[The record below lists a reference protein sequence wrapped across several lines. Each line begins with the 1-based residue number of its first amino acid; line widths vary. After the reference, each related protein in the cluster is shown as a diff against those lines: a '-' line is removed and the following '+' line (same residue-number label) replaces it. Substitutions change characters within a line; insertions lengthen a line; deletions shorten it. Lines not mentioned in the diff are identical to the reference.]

1 MTSYTL
7 TLLDTTGIQD
17 YIFSSNRL
25 QENIGASEL
34 VYRATSLWAFE
45 ALHGIVGKGK
55 HNILDHTELEW
66 EFSDKCIEN
75 GDLDAEIIQA
85 AGGNLLILF
94 KEHEKAIE
102 FTQKLTLRV
111 LKDAPGLTLLAQHEE
126 KFDFEKGNLGEARE
140 ELGEKMQAHK
150 LSRIPSSPLL
160 GLGVTAVGA
169 STGLPAVRS
178 SEGKQDGIELL
189 VGDQK
194 DKEEEK
200 NRLISRETTFK
211 LAARDWAGKRL
222 KAWLKEDIGDFHF
235 PYDLDKLGRAKG
247 EESYIAVVHAD
258 GNHMGDHV
266 AKATA
271 NIKDNRKWIQALRKF
286 SEIINKASLIALQ
299 NVVSMLTYA
308 LMMDEEERIPFA
320 VQDKKDY
327 LPFRPLVFG
336 GDDLTFV
343 CSGKIGISLATMYIE
358 EFHEAA
364 KARGLNDLFAS
375 AGVGMVKMHYPFIRA
390 YKLSEELANSAKSLN
405 REEGQDCSAIDWHFA
420 QSGLSGSLK
429 SIRER
434 EYTVDDGKLYLRP
447 LKLKDGE
454 DFRSWDIVKAVIED
468 FQNKDKNKDE
478 KDRWSHNK
486 VIGLREPLRKG
497 EKATQEYRL
506 NFDLPQLPE
515 IEGGLARDKGWANGR
530 CYYFDAI
537 ELLDHYAPIK
547 EKKEE

>member
-1 MTSYTL
+1 MSEFTL

-45 ALHGIVGKGK
+45 ALHDIVGKDKDK
-55 HNILDHTELEW
+55 HNILNHTELEW
-66 EFSDKCIEN
+66 GYSDACIEN
-75 GDLDAEIIQA
+75 DGLDAEIIQA

-111 LKDAPGLTLLAQHEE
+111 LKEAPGLTLLAQHK
-126 KFDFEKGNLGEARE
+126 KFDFEKENLGEARE
-140 ELGEKMQAHK
+140 ELGEEMQAHK
-150 LSRIPSSPLL
+150 LSRLPSSPLL

-194 DKEEEK
+194 GKEEEK

-211 LAARDWAGKRL
+211 LAARNWANTRL
-222 KAWLKEDIGDFHF
+222 NYWLEEAADYFEF
-235 PYDLDKLGRAKG
+235 PYDLDKLGRVKG
-247 EESYIAVVHAD
+247 EESYLAVVHAD

-266 AKATA
+266 KNVTA
-271 NIKDNRKWIQALRKF
+271 DEKNNRKWIEKLRLF
-286 SEIINKASLIALQ
+286 SKTINEANLTALQ
-299 NVVSMLTYA
+299 KVVTSLAHTIDINPDGDIPYA
-308 LMMDEEERIPFA
+308 TE
-320 VQDKKDY
+320 KGSKY

-343 CSGKIGISLATMYIE
+343 CNGKIGISLATMYIK
-358 EFHEAA
+358 EFHEATKNKIA
-364 KARGLNDLFAS
+364 DLYAS

-405 REEGQDCSAIDWHFA
+405 RKPKADCSAIDWHFA
-420 QSGLSGSLK
+420 QSGLSGSLE

-434 EYTVDDGKLYLRP
+434 EYTVKDGKLYLRP
-447 LKLKDGE
+447 LKLKDSD
-454 DFRSWDIVKAVIED
+454 DFRSWDKVKAVIED
-468 FQNKDKNKDE
+468 FQDE
-478 KDRWSHNK
+478 KVWSHNK
-486 VIGLREPLRKG
+486 VIGLREPLRRG
-497 EKATQEYRL
+497 EEATQEYRL
-506 NFDLPQLPE
+506 NFDLPKLPE
-515 IEGGLARDKGWANGR
+515 FKGDLACDKGWANNR

-537 ELLDHYAPIK
+537 ELLNHYAPI
-547 EKKEE
+547 EKVEEE

>member
-1 MTSYTL
+1 MSKFTL

-45 ALHGIVGKGK
+45 KLHEVVEGK
-55 HNILDHTELEW
+55 HNILKHTELEW
-66 EFSDKCIEN
+66 AYSDKCIEKD
-75 GDLDAEIIQA
+75 DLDAEVIQA

-94 KEHEKAIE
+94 KEHEKAIAFVE
-102 FTQKLTLRV
+102 KLTLKV
-111 LKDAPGLTLLAQHEE
+111 LRKAPGLTLLAQH
-126 KFDFEKGNLGEARE
+126 KKDFNFNKDNLGKARE

-150 LSRIPSSPLL
+150 LSRLPSSPLL

-178 SEGKQDGIELL
+178 SKGKQDGIDLL
-189 VGDQK
+189 VGKQK

-222 KAWLKEDIGDFHF
+222 KAWLKEDIGEFDF
-235 PYDLDKLGRAKG
+235 PYDLDKLGRSKG

-258 GNHMGDHV
+258 GNHMGNHV
-266 AKATA
+266 IKATA
-271 NIKDNRKWIQALRKF
+271 NIEDNREWILALRNF

-299 NVVSMLTYA
+299 KVVSMLAHT
-308 LMMDEEERIPFA
+308 LMMDKDGYVPF
-320 VQDKKDY
+320 VTKDKKDY

-343 CSGKIGISLATMYIE
+343 CNGKIGISLAAMYIK
-358 EFHEAA
+358 EFHKAA
-364 KARGLNDLFAS
+364 EKRELSDLYAS

-429 SIRER
+429 SIRKR
-434 EYTVDDGKLYLRP
+434 EYEVDAGKLYLRP
-447 LKLKDGE
+447 LKLKDGD
-454 DFRSWDIVKAVIED
+454 DFRSWEKVKTVIED
-468 FQNKDKNKDE
+468 FQDE
-478 KDRWSHNK
+478 KTWSQNK

-497 EKATQEYRL
+497 EAATQEYRL

-515 IEGGLARDKGWANGR
+515 IEGDLACDKGWANNR

-537 ELLDHYAPIK
+537 ELLNHYAPLK